1 MGGGGGGGDVSA
13 ECLAIGGVVLS
24 PPPTHPLATPL
35 EFRANALRRE
45 VSREISR
52 ESTNFPTKSL
62 LSKRRSF
69 ACIFMYIF
77 LAIRSYLDYRLCPG
91 TGSDRLK

>member
-1 MGGGGGGGDVSA
+1 MSGDWRSGVIPPHTPSSDAPGTSA
-13 ECLAIGGVVLS
+13 
-24 PPPTHPLATPL
+24 
-35 EFRANALRRE
+35 FRANALRRE